1 MRLAWCRSTAHRP
14 TPTSSSAQLDD
25 SAALIAELRSR
36 HDITR
41 FDRRTVHDLVRLDFR
56 QPFDLC
62 IYELADTDDDAFL
75 WPYVMHYPGIVRLRS
90 ASLHHSRDASLVRQ
104 RRGRDREAELAFGR
118 GDLTASAIVASRVV
132 VVADAYHAAALEREY
147 PDATIRVAPIGVNGA
162 AAHRLN
168 GDTPTPD
175 DISIGVFDHPLR
187 HTIVEAVARAGGAGA
202 RLELLDGSSPERVL
216 DEADVVLFLPWPP
229 SDDLTPAIAALAEG
243 RPLVMFETHASAG
256 WPMLDP
262 QTWLTRGIDVSDAP
276 IAIAIDPRDESHSL
290 ALALRRLA
298 ADPALRAELGR
309 SAHEWWQRHA
319 TVAHVVDAWTAI
331 LEEAAAIATPQHPS
345 NWPAHLTA
353 DGTARAREL
362 LAPFEASVD
371 FLE

>member
-1 MRLAWCRSTAHRP
+1 MRLAWCRSTAHRD
-14 TPTSSSAQLDD
+14 T
-25 SAALIAELRSR
+25 AALIAELRSR
-36 HDITR
+36 HDITL

-62 IYELADTDDDAFL
+62 VYELADTDDDAFL

-90 ASLHHSRDASLVRQ
+90 ASLHHSRGTWLARHS
-104 RRGRDREAELAFGR
+104 RGRDREAELAFGR

-147 PDATIRVAPIGVNGA
+147 PDATIRVAPIGLNGA
-162 AAHRLN
+162 AAHRLK
-168 GDTPTPD
+168 GDTKTPD
-175 DISIGVFDHPLR
+175 EMSIGVLDRPLR
-187 HTIVEAVARAGGAGA
+187 HTIVEAVARARGAGA
-202 RLELLDGSSPERVL
+202 RLELLDGSSPDRVL

-229 SDDLTPAIAALAEG
+229 SDDLTPAVAALADG

-298 ADPALRAELGR
+298 ADPTLRDELGR
-309 SAHEWWQRHA
+309 SAHDWWQRHA
-319 TVAHVVDAWTAI
+319 TVAHAVDAWTAI
-331 LEEAAAIATPQHPS
+331 VEDAAALAAPQHPRD
-345 NWPAHLTA
+345 WPAHLTA

-362 LAPFEASVD
+362 LAPFGASVD